1 MDEYEPGEPE
11 VPQTLLEYNLKKLK
25 EWALKEKTEK
35 PKEKIE
41 LKKRTVPTYEN
52 FDGWETAEY
61 ILENIM
67 YRKYWAVEDR
77 DALAEVIES
86 TVARENE
93 RYECHFIALAE
104 VKNNNNKIL
113 DEAKKERKK
122 KRANIYIKSKQE
134 KKNGI

>member
-1 MDEYEPGEPE
+1 
-11 VPQTLLEYNLKKLK
+11 
-25 EWALKEKTEK
+25 
-35 PKEKIE
+35 
-41 LKKRTVPTYEN
+41 VPTYEN

-104 VKNNNNKIL
+104 VENNNNKIL

-134 KKNGI
+134 KKNV

>member
-25 EWALKEKTEK
+25 EWALKERTEK

-41 LKKRTVPTYEN
+41 LKKRTVPTSEN

-104 VKNNNNKIL
+104 VENNNNKIL

-134 KKNGI
+134 KKNV